1 MAYRNLTAGQVDVSV
16 EVAVLRGKVG
26 YGAAYL
32 AVGDVGVV
40 RMSFGE
46 DKPGLAGVGAEEL
59 WDEGGFVGTFGGFL
73 YVVFGDLDG
82 FATAVPAVGWIIG
95 APERV
100 VDALG
105 DTVEGAVLVADVF
118 VSGGLVAEVWEEV
131 LLLLELLP
139 AGGLGGGGDAG
150 VVLGLQPCLIELGV
164 DGGDLVA
171 EIRETAEVA
180 FFVAEGRGD
189 GAKFLIVLGSRET
202 EDVLCETGEHEVIGS
217 VPVDGCEVVAIAA
230 IDAFEKGAGGG
241 VE

>member
-105 DTVEGAVLVADVF
+105 DTVEGAVLVADAF
-118 VSGGLVAEVWEEV
+118 VSGGLVAE
-131 LLLLELLP
+131 
-139 AGGLGGGGDAG
+139 GM
-150 VVLGLQPCLIELGV
+150 
-164 DGGDLVA
+164 
-171 EIRETAEVA
+171 
-180 FFVAEGRGD
+180 GRGSFAP
-189 GAKFLIVLGSRET
+189 GTAASGR
-202 EDVLCETGEHEVIGS
+202 TGWRWR
-217 VPVDGCEVVAIAA
+217 CRCRTRFAA
-230 IDAFEKGAGGG
+230 MPD
-241 VE
+241 

>member
-105 DTVEGAVLVADVF
+105 DTVEGAVLVADAF

-131 LLLLELLP
+131 LETDMTMQETNLGYHLEWASIQQIISANSRLLKETWEMRDTLFFKLLLDNP
-139 AGGLGGGGDAG
+139 QSIGL
-150 VVLGLQPCLIELGV
+150 
-164 DGGDLVA
+164 
-171 EIRETAEVA
+171 
-180 FFVAEGRGD
+180 
-189 GAKFLIVLGSRET
+189 
-202 EDVLCETGEHEVIGS
+202 
-217 VPVDGCEVVAIAA
+217 
-230 IDAFEKGAGGG
+230 
-241 VE
+241 